1 MPISDRAGMIGS
13 IEAARSCKLIS
24 YVQSDRAVRAGPAA
38 NPLFQMAGDLPRRII
53 DHLDKIG
60 HVEKIGLFLYSRGGD
75 VSVPWILDNTIRK
88 YCNEYE
94 ILIPYRAHSAATMV
108 ALGADSI
115 VMGRHGELGPID
127 PTMNIVEVN
136 PEDPSKSKSTTIA
149 VEDITSFIRLAK
161 EGMGLTDQAELGK
174 AFSHLSDKVGPVA
187 LGTIS
192 RQQSYIRT
200 VATRLLELR
209 KKSPKTA
216 TIESIVEG
224 FITKAYF
231 HQHAIT
237 REEARKEF
245 SLDNVVIPDDSLETL
260 MWNLFLSYE
269 KEMDL
274 GNIVKVEDLFGPND
288 PDEKRIAGMKG
299 ILLESAGLESEF
311 RTDLVVTR
319 NRKALPS
326 VNLNLNLGIP
336 QSPGGAQLDQNA
348 LRQLQAVIQQVVQEE
363 LRRQAPVVGYSVRF
377 EHDEWETR
385 PVGPQP

>member
-1 MPISDRAGMIGS
+1 
-13 IEAARSCKLIS
+13 
-24 YVQSDRAVRAGPAA
+24 
-38 NPLFQMAGDLPRRII
+38 MAGDLPRRII